1 MNLTPVIRN
10 GLAFLI
16 ADSLELE
23 DVSEDQWQATLD
35 FAVPEFQSAV
45 NQPKQVGECTFS
57 FDGTGGRVLI
67 KEAYAQRKYGE
78 NAPTHNGG
86 INVVD
91 GVAEGVE
98 IVIPAL
104 AFNVTQKFEGATI
117 TLPWLRQIIFA
128 AGTVNSD
135 RFLGFEPG
143 EVLFLGP
150 SGSQPFAFMADGT
163 VSFGEREVEFRF
175 AVSPNL
181 TVSRLVT
188 SKTSTKMARLSVDR
202 VCAAKD
208 SLSESKGITSK
219 PIGVYVAQVYRRIP
233 FSLLGINDPSNF
245 PVA

>member
-1 MNLTPVIRN
+1 MIRN

-181 TVSRLVT
+181 KGL
-188 SKTSTKMARLSVDR
+188 KIGDIEDIDKDGHDYLWIESVP
-202 VCAAKD
+202 AKD
-208 SLSESKGITSK
+208 SLTSLRASRQSRLACMSLK
-219 PIGVYVAQVYRRIP
+219 FIVAYRSACWVSTIHLKTFRWP
-233 FSLLGINDPSNF
+233 N
-245 PVA
+245 V